1 MPQTVTVY
9 TTEEVAQLRQDYEAQ
24 VSQLKADKKML
35 EEKISSLS
43 RLAKPLMTELF
54 PGSLQSSEEETG
66 VGTKIVLKKRGRK
79 IPGEHSISPQN
90 AKSSV
95 SCFFTLQVVTASQL
109 ERRRTPLRKL
119 LLWLRRP
126 REFSG
131 RGAVQ

>member
-24 VSQLKADKKML
+24 VRQLKADKKML

-79 IPGEHSISPQN
+79 IPG
-90 AKSSV
+90 KSTQ
-95 SCFFTLQVVTASQL
+95 F
-109 ERRRTPLRKL
+109 PPKM
-119 LLWLRRP
+119 P
-126 REFSG
+126 R
-131 RGAVQ
+131 V